1 MKTFIITGSMVA
13 AVLVLAVSKSSA
25 QIAAWDVSG
34 SGSPAVATLTA
45 TTSDPN
51 LSAAP
56 VLGRVDVGMTAAANS
71 FNSSN
76 WDITA
81 TLATNDNYITFSV
94 SAAAGY
100 QLNMTSLSYAMNGSN
115 TAPGTDQWGFST
127 DGGVTWTMEDPF
139 NMHQP
144 AVSSL
149 SNWDFADV
157 SATSVEFR
165 FWAYGT
171 NSIIGAT
178 SSIGGT
184 TRINNIAGNDLIL
197 NGTVTAVPE
206 PSTLTMIGLGMVGM
220 LAFARRRFSRS

>member
-1 MKTFIITGSMVA
+1 MNKFIITGSMVM
-13 AVLVLAVSKSSA
+13 AVLVLAASKSSA

-34 SGSPAVATLTA
+34 HGSPVDVTLA
-45 TTSDPN
+45 ASTSDPN
-51 LSAAP
+51 LSSVPA
-56 VLGRVDVGMTAAANS
+56 LGRVDVGASAAANS
-71 FNSSN
+71 FSASN
-76 WDITA
+76 WNVTA
-81 TLATNDNYITFSV
+81 TLATNDNYFTFTV
-94 SAAAGY
+94 NAAAGF

-127 DGGVTWTMEDPF
+127 DGGTTWTMENAF
-139 NMHQP
+139 NVHNPQ
-144 AVSSL
+144 VSSL

-157 SATSVEFR
+157 SAPSVEFR

-171 NSIIGAT
+171 
-178 SSIGGT
+178 SSINAGVSASGGT

-206 PSTLTMIGLGMVGM
+206 PSTLSMIGLGLFGM

>member
-1 MKTFIITGSMVA
+1 MNKFIITGSMVM
-13 AVLVLAVSKSSA
+13 AVLVLAASRSSA
-25 QIAAWDVSG
+25 QIAAWDVQG
-34 SGSPAVATLTA
+34 TGSPAVVTLAA
-45 TTSDPN
+45 TTFDPN

-56 VLGRVDVGMTAAANS
+56 VLGRVDVGGTAAANS

-76 WDITA
+76 WNITA
-81 TLATNDNYITFSV
+81 TLATNDNYLTFTV
-94 SAAAGY
+94 NAAAGY
-100 QLNMTSLSYAMNGSN
+100 TLNMTSLSYAMNGSN
-115 TAPGTDQWGFST
+115 TAPGNDQWGFSS
-127 DGGVTWTMEDPF
+127 DGGATWTMEPTF
-139 NMHQP
+139 NVHNPQ
-144 AVSSL
+144 VSSL

-157 SATSVEFR
+157 SVTSVEFR

-171 NSIIGAT
+171 NSIAGGT

-206 PSTLTMIGLGMVGM
+206 PSTLSMIGLGLFGM

>member
-115 TAPGTDQWGFST
+115 TAPGTDQWGF
-127 DGGVTWTMEDPF
+127 
-139 NMHQP
+139 
-144 AVSSL
+144 
-149 SNWDFADV
+149 
-157 SATSVEFR
+157 
-165 FWAYGT
+165 
-171 NSIIGAT
+171 
-178 SSIGGT
+178 
-184 TRINNIAGNDLIL
+184 
-197 NGTVTAVPE
+197 
-206 PSTLTMIGLGMVGM
+206 
-220 LAFARRRFSRS
+220 